1 LGKHKYIH
9 KFEIV
14 IIKLKKPTLL
24 IFLLFF
30 NIFLVCARAGG
41 GVLLVLCGYIT
52 FVGVFQLWE
61 KHFIL
66 MFIFLVVESQ
76 LTSLGKRCPFCF
88 SRLIT
93 TCKVYY
99 GTG

>member
-41 GVLLVLCGYIT
+41 G
-52 FVGVFQLWE
+52 GVVSSLWIHHICWCVPTLGE
-61 KHFIL
+61 AFYFDVH
-66 MFIFLVVESQ
+66 IFS
-76 LTSLGKRCPFCF
+76 GG
-88 SRLIT
+88 IT
-93 TCKVYY
+93 THKPRQEVPFLFFPIDYHL
-99 GTG
+99 